1 MSHSHTQSDDSP
13 DDDDIY
19 PFLVDAPDNR
29 GQHDFC
35 KNLLLNLFEPG
46 ISPCKTEFPDVKIK
60 RQIIEHYLKD
70 ICNLTQQYGIYTIE
84 FSTLNP
90 NHRKY
95 VIQTD
100 DLDLE
105 FSKVFLEYIKS
116 VQYHNSQ
123 RANSIFTNEVFAIIY
138 SYISILEKTEIPNIS
153 PTETSKH
160 TKVRQEI
167 TLLSSFLHIIKEN
180 FTKDEVS
187 QHTKHD
193 LQKILAWFI
202 IDYFTNN
209 IDLIS
214 QARKNFRPQ
223 NPNNDTAIT
232 EQSDYVWDPEWS
244 HHAFINIP
252 QTISSQA
259 ISTISYQRDYVRVV
273 PLTIDAT
280 PLNYNTFYLIRE
292 TTV

>member
-1 MSHSHTQSDDSP
+1 MSQTHTPSDDSP

-29 GQHDFC
+29 GQHDLC
-35 KNLLLNLFEPG
+35 KNFLLNLFEPG
-46 ISPCKTEFPDVKIK
+46 ISPCKAEFPDVKIK
-60 RQIIEHYLKD
+60 RQIIDHYLKD

-84 FSTLNP
+84 FSSPNP

-105 FSKVFLEYIKS
+105 FSKVFSEYIKS
-116 VQYHNSQ
+116 IQYHNSQ

-138 SYISILEKTEIPNIS
+138 SHISILENENPIPHIS

-160 TKVRQEI
+160 IKVRHEI
-167 TLLSSFLHIIKEN
+167 TLFSTFLHIIKEN

-202 IDYFTNN
+202 IDYFTHN

-214 QARKNFRPQ
+214 QARINFRPQ
-223 NPNNDTAIT
+223 NSNDDTAIT

-244 HHAFINIP
+244 HYAFINIP
-252 QTISSQA
+252 QSISSQA
-259 ISTISYQRDYVRVV
+259 ISTISYVRDYVRVI
-273 PLTIDAT
+273 PLT
-280 PLNYNTFYLIRE
+280 LMQHH
-292 TTV
+292 